1 MAAQSRSKLFP
12 CFLILLQSLLYGF
25 GDPIS
30 KFAFDVMPVYSL
42 LVLRY
47 SMALVV
53 LLLLFGKRIWK
64 GLKQCSVKDWLLPTL
79 CMSGAYVVNNIAL
92 DLTAATS
99 VAFLRSLATVMTPL
113 LALAAYRRTYRW
125 QHIPIQ
131 CLVVVGLYLLCG
143 LGGLS
148 GFGLGEVLSLA
159 VGLAAGG
166 VAGVRRTRFGTGGP
180 HHPVHLTGRRLGA
193 HGRHLRSHLQRRP
206 PSGADHPYHLG
217 HHHLHGHRLHPG
229 RVSAPERCAHHPL
242 LPDGSAATMRLPGA
256 DGSVLSVRAG
266 GAAVCGWGHRGG
278 HHSDLRGGGDPP
290 GERIPCK
297 GGGMTAIAFTAV
309 TPVTAVLVSPDA

>member
-1 MAAQSRSKLFP
+1 MAAQSRSKWFP

-64 GLKQCSVKDWLLPTL
+64 GLKQCSVKDWILPTL
-79 CMSGAYVVNNIAL
+79 CMAGAYVVNNIAL

-148 GFGLGEVLSLA
+148 GFGLGEVLSLLSALLLAGSLVFGEHALERVDPITLSTLQVAASVLMAAICAPIFNGGLHLELTTPTIWAIITDMAIGCTLAGYLLQNAALTTLSSRTAALLQCACPVLTA
-159 VGLAAGG
+159 VFSRFVLGERLS
-166 VAGVRRTRFGTGGP
+166 VAGVI
-180 HHPVHLTGRRLGA
+180 GA
-193 HGRHLRSHLQRRP
+193 VIILICVV
-206 PSGADHPYHLG
+206 A
-217 HHHLHGHRLHPG
+217 
-229 RVSAPERCAHHPL
+229 ETL
-242 LPDGSAATMRLPGA
+242 LENESPAKAA
-256 DGSVLSVRAG
+256 
-266 GAAVCGWGHRGG
+266 
-278 HHSDLRGGGDPP
+278 
-290 GERIPCK
+290 E
-297 GGGMTAIAFTAV
+297 
-309 TPVTAVLVSPDA
+309 

>member
-1 MAAQSRSKLFP
+1 MAAQSRSKWFP

-64 GLKQCSVKDWLLPTL
+64 GLKQCSVKDWILPTL

-148 GFGLGEVLSLA
+148 GFGLGEVLSLLSALLLAGSLVFGEHALERVDPIPLSTLQVAASVLMAAICAPIFNGGLHLELTTPTIWAIITYMTIGCTLAGYLLQNAALTTLSSRTAALLQCACPVLTA
-159 VGLAAGG
+159 VFSRFVLGERLS
-166 VAGVRRTRFGTGGP
+166 VAGVI
-180 HHPVHLTGRRLGA
+180 GA
-193 HGRHLRSHLQRRP
+193 VIILICVV
-206 PSGADHPYHLG
+206 A
-217 HHHLHGHRLHPG
+217 
-229 RVSAPERCAHHPL
+229 ETL
-242 LPDGSAATMRLPGA
+242 LENESPAKAA
-256 DGSVLSVRAG
+256 
-266 GAAVCGWGHRGG
+266 
-278 HHSDLRGGGDPP
+278 
-290 GERIPCK
+290 E
-297 GGGMTAIAFTAV
+297 
-309 TPVTAVLVSPDA
+309 

>member
-1 MAAQSRSKLFP
+1 MASRSRSKWFP

-64 GLKQCSVKDWLLPTL
+64 GLKQCSVKDWILPTL

-113 LALAAYRRTYRW
+113 LALVVYRRTYRW

-148 GFGLGEVLSLA
+148 GFGLGEVLSLLSALLLAGSLVFGEHALERVDPITLSTLQVAASVLMAAICAPIFNGGLHLELTTPTIWAIITYMAIGCTLAGYLLQNAALTTLSSRTAALLQCACPVLTA
-159 VGLAAGG
+159 VFSRFVLDERLSVAGG
-166 VAGVRRTRFGTGGP
+166 IGAVIILICVVAET
-180 HHPVHLTGRRLGA
+180 
-193 HGRHLRSHLQRRP
+193 
-206 PSGADHPYHLG
+206 
-217 HHHLHGHRLHPG
+217 
-229 RVSAPERCAHHPL
+229 L
-242 LPDGSAATMRLPGA
+242 LENESPAKAA
-256 DGSVLSVRAG
+256 
-266 GAAVCGWGHRGG
+266 
-278 HHSDLRGGGDPP
+278 
-290 GERIPCK
+290 E
-297 GGGMTAIAFTAV
+297 
-309 TPVTAVLVSPDA
+309 

>member
-1 MAAQSRSKLFP
+1 MASRSRSKWFP

-64 GLKQCSVKDWLLPTL
+64 GLKACSVKDWILPTL

-113 LALAAYRRTYRW
+113 LALVVYRRTYRW

-148 GFGLGEVLSLA
+148 GFGLGEVLSLLSALLLAGSLVFGEHALERVDPITLSTLQVAASVLMAAICAPIFNGGLHLELTTPTIWAIITYMAIGCTLAGYLLQNAALTTLSSRTAALLQCACPVLTA
-159 VGLAAGG
+159 VFSRFVLDERLS
-166 VAGVRRTRFGTGGP
+166 VAGII
-180 HHPVHLTGRRLGA
+180 GA
-193 HGRHLRSHLQRRP
+193 VIILICVVAETLME
-206 PSGADHPYHLG
+206 D
-217 HHHLHGHRLHPG
+217 
-229 RVSAPERCAHHPL
+229 
-242 LPDGSAATMRLPGA
+242 D
-256 DGSVLSVRAG
+256 
-266 GAAVCGWGHRGG
+266 
-278 HHSDLRGGGDPP
+278 
-290 GERIPCK
+290 
-297 GGGMTAIAFTAV
+297 
-309 TPVTAVLVSPDA
+309 TPVKAAE

>member
-1 MAAQSRSKLFP
+1 MASRSRSKWFP

-30 KFAFDVMPVYSL
+30 KFAFAVMPVYSL

-64 GLKQCSVKDWLLPTL
+64 GLKRCSVKDWILPTL

-113 LALAAYRRTYRW
+113 LALVVYRRTYRW

-148 GFGLGEVLSLA
+148 GFGLGELLSLLSALLLAGSLVFGEHALERVDPITLSTLQVAASVLMAAICAPIFNGGLHLELTTPTIWGIITYMAIGCTLAGYLLQNAALTTLSSRTAALLQCACPVLTA
-159 VGLAAGG
+159 VFSRFVLGERLSM
-166 VAGVRRTRFGTGGP
+166 AGVI
-180 HHPVHLTGRRLGA
+180 GA
-193 HGRHLRSHLQRRP
+193 VIILICVV
-206 PSGADHPYHLG
+206 A
-217 HHHLHGHRLHPG
+217 
-229 RVSAPERCAHHPL
+229 ETL
-242 LPDGSAATMRLPGA
+242 LENESPAKAA
-256 DGSVLSVRAG
+256 
-266 GAAVCGWGHRGG
+266 
-278 HHSDLRGGGDPP
+278 
-290 GERIPCK
+290 E
-297 GGGMTAIAFTAV
+297 
-309 TPVTAVLVSPDA
+309 

>member
-1 MAAQSRSKLFP
+1 MAAQSRSKWFP

-30 KFAFDVMPVYSL
+30 KFAFDVMPVSSL

-148 GFGLGEVLSLA
+148 GFGLGEVLSLLSALLLAGSLVFGEHALERVDPITLSTLQVAASVLMAAICAPIFNGGLHLELTTPTIWAIITYMAIGCTLAGYLLQNAALTTLSSRTAALLQCACPVLTA
-159 VGLAAGG
+159 VFSRFVLGERLS
-166 VAGVRRTRFGTGGP
+166 VAGVI
-180 HHPVHLTGRRLGA
+180 GA
-193 HGRHLRSHLQRRP
+193 VIILICVV
-206 PSGADHPYHLG
+206 A
-217 HHHLHGHRLHPG
+217 
-229 RVSAPERCAHHPL
+229 ETL
-242 LPDGSAATMRLPGA
+242 LENESPAKAA
-256 DGSVLSVRAG
+256 
-266 GAAVCGWGHRGG
+266 
-278 HHSDLRGGGDPP
+278 
-290 GERIPCK
+290 E
-297 GGGMTAIAFTAV
+297 
-309 TPVTAVLVSPDA
+309 

>member
-1 MAAQSRSKLFP
+1 MAAQSRSKWFP

-148 GFGLGEVLSLA
+148 GFGLGEVLSLLSALLLAGSLVFGEHALERVDPITLSTLQVAASVLMAAICAPIFNGGLHLELTTPTIWAIITYMAIGCTLAGYLLQNAALTTLSSRTAALLQGACPVLTA
-159 VGLAAGG
+159 VFSRFVLGERLS
-166 VAGVRRTRFGTGGP
+166 VAGVI
-180 HHPVHLTGRRLGA
+180 GA
-193 HGRHLRSHLQRRP
+193 VIILICVV
-206 PSGADHPYHLG
+206 A
-217 HHHLHGHRLHPG
+217 
-229 RVSAPERCAHHPL
+229 ETL
-242 LPDGSAATMRLPGA
+242 LENESPAKAA
-256 DGSVLSVRAG
+256 
-266 GAAVCGWGHRGG
+266 
-278 HHSDLRGGGDPP
+278 
-290 GERIPCK
+290 E
-297 GGGMTAIAFTAV
+297 
-309 TPVTAVLVSPDA
+309 

>member
-1 MAAQSRSKLFP
+1 MASRSRSKWFP

-64 GLKQCSVKDWLLPTL
+64 GLKACSVKDWILPTL
-79 CMSGAYVVNNIAL
+79 CMAGAYVVNNIAL

-113 LALAAYRRTYRW
+113 LALVVYRRTYRW

-148 GFGLGEVLSLA
+148 GFGLGEVLSLLSALLLAGSLVFGEHALERVDPITLSTLQVAASVLMAAICAPIFNGGLHLELTTPTIWAIITYMAIGCTLAGYLLQNAALTTLSSRTAALLQCACPVLTA
-159 VGLAAGG
+159 VFSRFVLDERLS
-166 VAGVRRTRFGTGGP
+166 VAGVI
-180 HHPVHLTGRRLGA
+180 GA
-193 HGRHLRSHLQRRP
+193 VIILICVV
-206 PSGADHPYHLG
+206 A
-217 HHHLHGHRLHPG
+217 
-229 RVSAPERCAHHPL
+229 ETL
-242 LPDGSAATMRLPGA
+242 LENESPAKAA
-256 DGSVLSVRAG
+256 
-266 GAAVCGWGHRGG
+266 
-278 HHSDLRGGGDPP
+278 
-290 GERIPCK
+290 E
-297 GGGMTAIAFTAV
+297 
-309 TPVTAVLVSPDA
+309 

>member
-1 MAAQSRSKLFP
+1 MASRSRSKWFP

-64 GLKQCSVKDWLLPTL
+64 GLKACSVKDWILPTL
-79 CMSGAYVVNNIAL
+79 CMAGAYVVNNIAL

-113 LALAAYRRTYRW
+113 LALVVYRRTYRW

-148 GFGLGEVLSLA
+148 GFGLGEVLSLLSALLLAGSLVFGEHALERVDPITLSTLQVAASVLMAAICAPILNGGLHLELTTPTIWAIITYMAIGCTLAGYLLQNAALTTLSSRTAALLQCACPVMTA
-159 VGLAAGG
+159 VFSRFVLEERLS
-166 VAGVRRTRFGTGGP
+166 VAGIVGAVIILLCVIAETLMEERTP
-180 HHPVHLTGRRLGA
+180 KA
-193 HGRHLRSHLQRRP
+193 
-206 PSGADHPYHLG
+206 A
-217 HHHLHGHRLHPG
+217 
-229 RVSAPERCAHHPL
+229 SA
-242 LPDGSAATMRLPGA
+242 
-256 DGSVLSVRAG
+256 
-266 GAAVCGWGHRGG
+266 
-278 HHSDLRGGGDPP
+278 
-290 GERIPCK
+290 
-297 GGGMTAIAFTAV
+297 
-309 TPVTAVLVSPDA
+309 

>member
-64 GLKQCSVKDWLLPTL
+64 GLKQCSVKDWILPTL

-148 GFGLGEVLSLA
+148 GFGLGEVLSLLSA
-159 VGLAAGG
+159 LLLAGSLVFGEHALERVDPITLSTLQ
-166 VAGVRRTRFGTGGP
+166 VA
-180 HHPVHLTGRRLGA
+180 A
-193 HGRHLRSHLQRRP
+193 
-206 PSGADHPYHLG
+206 
-217 HHHLHGHRLHPG
+217 
-229 RVSAPERCAHHPL
+229 
-242 LPDGSAATMRLPGA
+242 
-256 DGSVLSVRAG
+256 SVLMAAICAPIFNGGLHLELTTPTIWAIITYMAIGCTLAG
-266 GAAVCGWGHRGG
+266 YLLQNAALTTLSSR
-278 HHSDLRGGGDPP
+278 
-290 GERIPCK
+290 
-297 GGGMTAIAFTAV
+297 TAALLQCAC
-309 TPVTAVLVSPDA
+309 PVLTKD

>member
-1 MAAQSRSKLFP
+1 MAAQSRSKWFP

-64 GLKQCSVKDWLLPTL
+64 GLKACSVKDWILPTL
-79 CMSGAYVVNNIAL
+79 CMAGAYVVNNIAL

-113 LALAAYRRTYRW
+113 LALVVYRRTYRW

-148 GFGLGEVLSLA
+148 GFGLGEVLSLLSALLLAGSLVFGEHALERVDPITLSTLQVAASVLMAAICAPIFNGGLHLELTTPTIWAITTYMAIGCTLAGYLLQNAALTTLSSRTAALLQCACPVLTA
-159 VGLAAGG
+159 VFSRFVLDERLS
-166 VAGVRRTRFGTGGP
+166 VAGVI
-180 HHPVHLTGRRLGA
+180 GA
-193 HGRHLRSHLQRRP
+193 VIILICVV
-206 PSGADHPYHLG
+206 A
-217 HHHLHGHRLHPG
+217 
-229 RVSAPERCAHHPL
+229 ETL
-242 LPDGSAATMRLPGA
+242 LENESPA
-256 DGSVLSVRAG
+256 
-266 GAAVCGWGHRGG
+266 
-278 HHSDLRGGGDPP
+278 
-290 GERIPCK
+290 K
-297 GGGMTAIAFTAV
+297 TAE
-309 TPVTAVLVSPDA
+309 

>member
-1 MAAQSRSKLFP
+1 MAAQSRSKWFP

-64 GLKQCSVKDWLLPTL
+64 GLKQCSVKDWILPTL

-148 GFGLGEVLSLA
+148 GFGLGEVLSLLSALLLAGSLVFGEHALERVDPITLSTLQVAASVLMATICAPIFNGGLHLELTTPTIWAIITYMAIGCTLAGYLLQNAALTTLSSRTAALLQCACPVLTA
-159 VGLAAGG
+159 VFSRFVLGERLS
-166 VAGVRRTRFGTGGP
+166 VAGVI
-180 HHPVHLTGRRLGA
+180 GA
-193 HGRHLRSHLQRRP
+193 VIILICVV
-206 PSGADHPYHLG
+206 A
-217 HHHLHGHRLHPG
+217 
-229 RVSAPERCAHHPL
+229 ETL
-242 LPDGSAATMRLPGA
+242 LENESPAKAA
-256 DGSVLSVRAG
+256 
-266 GAAVCGWGHRGG
+266 
-278 HHSDLRGGGDPP
+278 
-290 GERIPCK
+290 E
-297 GGGMTAIAFTAV
+297 
-309 TPVTAVLVSPDA
+309 

>member
-1 MAAQSRSKLFP
+1 MAAQSRSKWFP

-30 KFAFDVMPVYSL
+30 KFTFDVMPVYSL

-64 GLKQCSVKDWLLPTL
+64 GLKQCSVKDWILPTL
-79 CMSGAYVVNNIAL
+79 CMAGAYVVNNIAL

-148 GFGLGEVLSLA
+148 GFGLGEVLSLLSALLLAGSLVFGEHALERVDPITLSTLQVAASVLMATICAPIFNGGLHLELTTPTIWAIITYMAIGCTLAGYLLQNAALTTLSSRTAALLQCACPVLTA
-159 VGLAAGG
+159 VFSRFVLGERLS
-166 VAGVRRTRFGTGGP
+166 VAGVI
-180 HHPVHLTGRRLGA
+180 GA
-193 HGRHLRSHLQRRP
+193 VIILICVV
-206 PSGADHPYHLG
+206 A
-217 HHHLHGHRLHPG
+217 
-229 RVSAPERCAHHPL
+229 ETL
-242 LPDGSAATMRLPGA
+242 LENESPAKAA
-256 DGSVLSVRAG
+256 
-266 GAAVCGWGHRGG
+266 
-278 HHSDLRGGGDPP
+278 
-290 GERIPCK
+290 E
-297 GGGMTAIAFTAV
+297 
-309 TPVTAVLVSPDA
+309 

>member
-1 MAAQSRSKLFP
+1 MAAQSRSKWFP

-64 GLKQCSVKDWLLPTL
+64 GLKGCSVKDWILPTL
-79 CMSGAYVVNNIAL
+79 CMAGAYVVNNIAL

-113 LALAAYRRTYRW
+113 LALVVYRRTYRW

-148 GFGLGEVLSLA
+148 GFGLGEVLSLLSALLLAGSLVFGEHALERVDPITLSTLQVAASVLMAAICAPILNGGLHLELTTPTIWAIITYMAIGCTLAGYLLQNAALTTLSSRTAALLQCACPVLTA
-159 VGLAAGG
+159 VFSRFVLDERLS
-166 VAGVRRTRFGTGGP
+166 VAGVI
-180 HHPVHLTGRRLGA
+180 GA
-193 HGRHLRSHLQRRP
+193 VIILICVV
-206 PSGADHPYHLG
+206 A
-217 HHHLHGHRLHPG
+217 
-229 RVSAPERCAHHPL
+229 ETL
-242 LPDGSAATMRLPGA
+242 LENESPAKAA
-256 DGSVLSVRAG
+256 
-266 GAAVCGWGHRGG
+266 
-278 HHSDLRGGGDPP
+278 
-290 GERIPCK
+290 E
-297 GGGMTAIAFTAV
+297 
-309 TPVTAVLVSPDA
+309 

>member
-1 MAAQSRSKLFP
+1 MASRSRSKWFP

-64 GLKQCSVKDWLLPTL
+64 GLKACSVKDWILPTL
-79 CMSGAYVVNNIAL
+79 CMAGAYVVNNIAL

-113 LALAAYRRTYRW
+113 LALVVYRRTYRW

-148 GFGLGEVLSLA
+148 GFGLGEVLSLLSALLLAGSLVFGEHALERVDPITLSTLQVAASVLMAAICAPILNGGLHLELTTPTIWAIITYMAIGCTLAGYLLQNAALTTLSSRTAALLQCACPVLTA
-159 VGLAAGG
+159 VFSRFVLDERLS
-166 VAGVRRTRFGTGGP
+166 VAGII
-180 HHPVHLTGRRLGA
+180 GA
-193 HGRHLRSHLQRRP
+193 VIILICVVAETLME
-206 PSGADHPYHLG
+206 D
-217 HHHLHGHRLHPG
+217 
-229 RVSAPERCAHHPL
+229 
-242 LPDGSAATMRLPGA
+242 D
-256 DGSVLSVRAG
+256 
-266 GAAVCGWGHRGG
+266 
-278 HHSDLRGGGDPP
+278 
-290 GERIPCK
+290 
-297 GGGMTAIAFTAV
+297 
-309 TPVTAVLVSPDA
+309 TPVKAAE

>member
-1 MAAQSRSKLFP
+1 MASRSRSKWFP

-64 GLKQCSVKDWLLPTL
+64 GLKQCSVKDWILPTL

-113 LALAAYRRTYRW
+113 LALVVYRRTYRW

-148 GFGLGEVLSLA
+148 GFGLGEVLSLLSALLLAGSLVFGEHALERVDPITLSTLQVAASVLMAAICAPIFNGGLHLELTTPTIWAIITYMAIGCTLAGYLLQNAALTTLSSRTAALLQCACPVLTA
-159 VGLAAGG
+159 VFSRFVLDERLS
-166 VAGVRRTRFGTGGP
+166 VAGVI
-180 HHPVHLTGRRLGA
+180 GA
-193 HGRHLRSHLQRRP
+193 VIILICVVAETLME
-206 PSGADHPYHLG
+206 D
-217 HHHLHGHRLHPG
+217 
-229 RVSAPERCAHHPL
+229 
-242 LPDGSAATMRLPGA
+242 D
-256 DGSVLSVRAG
+256 
-266 GAAVCGWGHRGG
+266 
-278 HHSDLRGGGDPP
+278 
-290 GERIPCK
+290 
-297 GGGMTAIAFTAV
+297 
-309 TPVTAVLVSPDA
+309 TPVKAAE

>member
-1 MAAQSRSKLFP
+1 MASRSRSKWFP

-64 GLKQCSVKDWLLPTL
+64 GLKGCSVKDWILPTL
-79 CMSGAYVVNNIAL
+79 CMAGAYVVNNIAL

-113 LALAAYRRTYRW
+113 LALVVYRRTYRW

-148 GFGLGEVLSLA
+148 GFGLGEVLSLLSALLLAGSLVFGEHALERVDPITLSTLQVAASVLMAAICAPIFNGGLHLELTTPTIWAIITYMAIGCTLAGYLLQNAALTTLSSRTAALLQCACPVLTA
-159 VGLAAGG
+159 VFSRFVLGERLS
-166 VAGVRRTRFGTGGP
+166 VAGVI
-180 HHPVHLTGRRLGA
+180 GA
-193 HGRHLRSHLQRRP
+193 VIILICVV
-206 PSGADHPYHLG
+206 A
-217 HHHLHGHRLHPG
+217 
-229 RVSAPERCAHHPL
+229 ETL
-242 LPDGSAATMRLPGA
+242 LENESPAKAA
-256 DGSVLSVRAG
+256 
-266 GAAVCGWGHRGG
+266 
-278 HHSDLRGGGDPP
+278 
-290 GERIPCK
+290 E
-297 GGGMTAIAFTAV
+297 
-309 TPVTAVLVSPDA
+309 

>member
-1 MAAQSRSKLFP
+1 MASRSRSKWFP

-53 LLLLFGKRIWK
+53 VLLLFSKRIWK
-64 GLKQCSVKDWLLPTL
+64 GLKQCSVKDWILPTL
-79 CMSGAYVVNNIAL
+79 CMAGAYVVNNIAL

-113 LALAAYRRTYRW
+113 LALVVYRRTYRW

-148 GFGLGEVLSLA
+148 GFGLGEVLSLLSALLLAGSLVFGEHALERVDPITLSTLQVAASVLMAAICAPILNGGLHLELTTPTIWAIIAYMAIGCTLAGYLLQNAALTTLPSRTAALLQCACPVMTA
-159 VGLAAGG
+159 VFSRFVLEERLS
-166 VAGVRRTRFGTGGP
+166 VAGIV
-180 HHPVHLTGRRLGA
+180 GA
-193 HGRHLRSHLQRRP
+193 VIILLCVIAETLMEEHTP
-206 PSGADHPYHLG
+206 ET
-217 HHHLHGHRLHPG
+217 
-229 RVSAPERCAHHPL
+229 VSA
-242 LPDGSAATMRLPGA
+242 
-256 DGSVLSVRAG
+256 
-266 GAAVCGWGHRGG
+266 
-278 HHSDLRGGGDPP
+278 
-290 GERIPCK
+290 
-297 GGGMTAIAFTAV
+297 
-309 TPVTAVLVSPDA
+309 

>member
-1 MAAQSRSKLFP
+1 MAAQSRSKWFP

-64 GLKQCSVKDWLLPTL
+64 GLKQCSVKDWILPTL

-148 GFGLGEVLSLA
+148 GFGLGEVLSLLSALLLAGSLVFGEHALERVDPITLSTLQVAASVLMAAICAPIFNGGLHLELTTPTIWAIITYMAIGCTLAGYLLQNAALTTLSSRTAALLQCACPVLTA
-159 VGLAAGG
+159 VFSRFVRGERLS
-166 VAGVRRTRFGTGGP
+166 VAGVI
-180 HHPVHLTGRRLGA
+180 GA
-193 HGRHLRSHLQRRP
+193 VIILICVV
-206 PSGADHPYHLG
+206 A
-217 HHHLHGHRLHPG
+217 
-229 RVSAPERCAHHPL
+229 ETL
-242 LPDGSAATMRLPGA
+242 LENESPAKAA
-256 DGSVLSVRAG
+256 
-266 GAAVCGWGHRGG
+266 
-278 HHSDLRGGGDPP
+278 
-290 GERIPCK
+290 E
-297 GGGMTAIAFTAV
+297 
-309 TPVTAVLVSPDA
+309 

>member
-1 MAAQSRSKLFP
+1 MASRSRSKWFP
-12 CFLILLQSLLYGF
+12 CFLILLQSMLYGF

-53 LLLLFGKRIWK
+53 LLLLFSKRIWK
-64 GLKQCSVKDWLLPTL
+64 GLKQCSVKDWILPTL
-79 CMSGAYVVNNIAL
+79 CMAGAYVVNNIAL

-113 LALAAYRRTYRW
+113 LALVVYRRTYRW

-148 GFGLGEVLSLA
+148 GFGLGEVLSLLSALLLAGSLVFGEHALERVDPITLSTLQVAASVLMAAICAPIFNGGLHLELTTPTIWAIITYMAIGCTLAGYLLQNAALTTLSSRTAALLQCACPVLTA
-159 VGLAAGG
+159 VFSRFVLDERLS
-166 VAGVRRTRFGTGGP
+166 VAGVM
-180 HHPVHLTGRRLGA
+180 GA
-193 HGRHLRSHLQRRP
+193 VIILICVV
-206 PSGADHPYHLG
+206 A
-217 HHHLHGHRLHPG
+217 
-229 RVSAPERCAHHPL
+229 ETL
-242 LPDGSAATMRLPGA
+242 LENESPAKAA
-256 DGSVLSVRAG
+256 
-266 GAAVCGWGHRGG
+266 
-278 HHSDLRGGGDPP
+278 
-290 GERIPCK
+290 E
-297 GGGMTAIAFTAV
+297 
-309 TPVTAVLVSPDA
+309 

>member
-1 MAAQSRSKLFP
+1 MAAQSRSKWFP

-64 GLKQCSVKDWLLPTL
+64 GLKGCSVKDWILPTL

-113 LALAAYRRTYRW
+113 LALVVYRRTYRW

-143 LGGLS
+143 MGGLS
-148 GFGLGEVLSLA
+148 GFGLGEVLSLLSALLLAGSLVFGEHALERVDPITLSTLQVAASVLMAAICAPIFNGGLHLELTTPTIWAIITYMAIGCTLAGYLLQNAALTTLSSRTAALLQCACPVLTA
-159 VGLAAGG
+159 VFSRFVLDERLS
-166 VAGVRRTRFGTGGP
+166 VAGVI
-180 HHPVHLTGRRLGA
+180 GA
-193 HGRHLRSHLQRRP
+193 VIILICVV
-206 PSGADHPYHLG
+206 A
-217 HHHLHGHRLHPG
+217 
-229 RVSAPERCAHHPL
+229 ETL
-242 LPDGSAATMRLPGA
+242 LENESPAKAA
-256 DGSVLSVRAG
+256 
-266 GAAVCGWGHRGG
+266 
-278 HHSDLRGGGDPP
+278 
-290 GERIPCK
+290 E
-297 GGGMTAIAFTAV
+297 
-309 TPVTAVLVSPDA
+309 

>member
-1 MAAQSRSKLFP
+1 MAAQSRSKWFP

-148 GFGLGEVLSLA
+148 GFGLGEVLSLLSALLLAGSLVFGEHALERVDPITLSTLQVAASVLMAAICAPIFNGGLHLELTTPTIWAIITYMAIGCTLAGYLLQNAALTTLPSRTAALLQCACPVMTA
-159 VGLAAGG
+159 VFSRFVLEERLS
-166 VAGVRRTRFGTGGP
+166 VAGIVGAVIILLCVIAETLMEERTP
-180 HHPVHLTGRRLGA
+180 EA
-193 HGRHLRSHLQRRP
+193 
-206 PSGADHPYHLG
+206 A
-217 HHHLHGHRLHPG
+217 
-229 RVSAPERCAHHPL
+229 SA
-242 LPDGSAATMRLPGA
+242 
-256 DGSVLSVRAG
+256 
-266 GAAVCGWGHRGG
+266 
-278 HHSDLRGGGDPP
+278 
-290 GERIPCK
+290 
-297 GGGMTAIAFTAV
+297 
-309 TPVTAVLVSPDA
+309 

>member
-1 MAAQSRSKLFP
+1 MASKSRSKWFP

-64 GLKQCSVKDWLLPTL
+64 GLKQCSVKDWILPTL

-113 LALAAYRRTYRW
+113 LALVAYRRTYRW

-148 GFGLGEVLSLA
+148 GFGLGEVLSLLSALLLAGSLVFGEHALERVDPITLSTLQVAASVLMAAICAPIFNGGLHLELTTPTIWAIITYMAIGCTLAGYLLQNAALTTLSSRTAALLQCACPVLTA
-159 VGLAAGG
+159 VFSRFVLGERLS
-166 VAGVRRTRFGTGGP
+166 VAGVI
-180 HHPVHLTGRRLGA
+180 GA
-193 HGRHLRSHLQRRP
+193 VIILIC
-206 PSGADHPYHLG
+206 
-217 HHHLHGHRLHPG
+217 
-229 RVSAPERCAHHPL
+229 VVTETL
-242 LPDGSAATMRLPGA
+242 LENESPAKAA
-256 DGSVLSVRAG
+256 
-266 GAAVCGWGHRGG
+266 
-278 HHSDLRGGGDPP
+278 
-290 GERIPCK
+290 E
-297 GGGMTAIAFTAV
+297 
-309 TPVTAVLVSPDA
+309 

>member
-1 MAAQSRSKLFP
+1 MAAQSRSKWFP

-148 GFGLGEVLSLA
+148 GFGLGEVLSLLSA
-159 VGLAAGG
+159 LLLAGSL
-166 VAGVRRTRFGTGGP
+166 VFGE
-180 HHPVHLTGRRLGA
+180 HALE
-193 HGRHLRSHLQRRP
+193 
-206 PSGADHPYHLG
+206 
-217 HHHLHGHRLHPG
+217 
-229 RVSAPERCAHHPL
+229 RVDPI
-242 LPDGSAATMRLPGA
+242 T
-256 DGSVLSVRAG
+256 LS
-266 GAAVCGWGHRGG
+266 
-278 HHSDLRGGGDPP
+278 
-290 GERIPCK
+290 
-297 GGGMTAIAFTAV
+297 T
-309 TPVTAVLVSPDA
+309 

>member
-1 MAAQSRSKLFP
+1 MASRSRSKWFP

-64 GLKQCSVKDWLLPTL
+64 GLKQCSVKDWILPTL

-113 LALAAYRRTYRW
+113 LALVVYRRTYRW

-148 GFGLGEVLSLA
+148 GFGLGEVLSLLSALLLAGSLVFGEHALERVDPITLSTLQVAASVLMAAICAPIFNGGLHLELTIPTIWAIITYMAIGCTLAGYLLQNAALTTLSSRTAALLQCACPVLTA
-159 VGLAAGG
+159 VFSRFVLDERLS
-166 VAGVRRTRFGTGGP
+166 VAGII
-180 HHPVHLTGRRLGA
+180 GA
-193 HGRHLRSHLQRRP
+193 VIILICVVAETLME
-206 PSGADHPYHLG
+206 D
-217 HHHLHGHRLHPG
+217 
-229 RVSAPERCAHHPL
+229 
-242 LPDGSAATMRLPGA
+242 D
-256 DGSVLSVRAG
+256 
-266 GAAVCGWGHRGG
+266 
-278 HHSDLRGGGDPP
+278 
-290 GERIPCK
+290 
-297 GGGMTAIAFTAV
+297 
-309 TPVTAVLVSPDA
+309 TPVKAAE

>member
-1 MAAQSRSKLFP
+1 MAAQSRSKWFP

-148 GFGLGEVLSLA
+148 GFGLGEVLSLLSALLLAGSLVFGEHALERVDPITLSTLQVAASVLMAAICAPIFNGGLHLELTTPTIWAIITYMAIGCTLAGYLLQNAALTTLSSRTAALLQCACPVLTA
-159 VGLAAGG
+159 VFSRFVLGERLS
-166 VAGVRRTRFGTGGP
+166 VAGVI
-180 HHPVHLTGRRLGA
+180 GA
-193 HGRHLRSHLQRRP
+193 VIILICVV
-206 PSGADHPYHLG
+206 A
-217 HHHLHGHRLHPG
+217 
-229 RVSAPERCAHHPL
+229 ETL
-242 LPDGSAATMRLPGA
+242 LENESPAKAA
-256 DGSVLSVRAG
+256 
-266 GAAVCGWGHRGG
+266 
-278 HHSDLRGGGDPP
+278 
-290 GERIPCK
+290 E
-297 GGGMTAIAFTAV
+297 
-309 TPVTAVLVSPDA
+309 

>member
-1 MAAQSRSKLFP
+1 MAAQSRSKWFP

-64 GLKQCSVKDWLLPTL
+64 GLKQCSVKDWILPTL

-148 GFGLGEVLSLA
+148 GFGLGEVLSLLSALLLAGSLVFGEHALERVDPITLSTLQVAASVFMAAICAPIFNGGLHLELTTPTIWAIITYMAIGCTLAGYLLQNAALTTLSSRTAALLQCACPVLTA
-159 VGLAAGG
+159 VFSRFVLGERLS
-166 VAGVRRTRFGTGGP
+166 VAGVI
-180 HHPVHLTGRRLGA
+180 GA
-193 HGRHLRSHLQRRP
+193 VIILICVV
-206 PSGADHPYHLG
+206 A
-217 HHHLHGHRLHPG
+217 
-229 RVSAPERCAHHPL
+229 ETL
-242 LPDGSAATMRLPGA
+242 LENESPAKAA
-256 DGSVLSVRAG
+256 
-266 GAAVCGWGHRGG
+266 
-278 HHSDLRGGGDPP
+278 
-290 GERIPCK
+290 E
-297 GGGMTAIAFTAV
+297 
-309 TPVTAVLVSPDA
+309 

>member
-64 GLKQCSVKDWLLPTL
+64 GLKQCSVKDWILPTL

-148 GFGLGEVLSLA
+148 GFGLGEVLSLLSALLLAGSLVFGEHALERVDPITLSTLQVAASVLMAAICAPIFNGGLHLELTTPTIWAIITYMAIGCTLAGYLLQNAALTTLSSRTAALLQCACPVLTA
-159 VGLAAGG
+159 VFSRFVLGERLS
-166 VAGVRRTRFGTGGP
+166 VAGVI
-180 HHPVHLTGRRLGA
+180 GA
-193 HGRHLRSHLQRRP
+193 VIILICVV
-206 PSGADHPYHLG
+206 A
-217 HHHLHGHRLHPG
+217 
-229 RVSAPERCAHHPL
+229 ETL
-242 LPDGSAATMRLPGA
+242 LENESPAKAA
-256 DGSVLSVRAG
+256 
-266 GAAVCGWGHRGG
+266 
-278 HHSDLRGGGDPP
+278 
-290 GERIPCK
+290 E
-297 GGGMTAIAFTAV
+297 
-309 TPVTAVLVSPDA
+309 

>member
-1 MAAQSRSKLFP
+1 MASRSRSKWFP

-64 GLKQCSVKDWLLPTL
+64 GLKACSVKDWILPTL
-79 CMSGAYVVNNIAL
+79 CMAGAYVVNNIAL

-113 LALAAYRRTYRW
+113 LALVVYRRTYRW

-148 GFGLGEVLSLA
+148 GFGLGEVLSLLSALLLAGSLVFGEHALERVDPITLSTLQVAASVLMAAICAPIFNGGLHLELTTPTIWAIITYMAIGCTLAGYLLQNAALTTLSSRTAALLQCACPVLTA
-159 VGLAAGG
+159 VFSRFVLDERLS
-166 VAGVRRTRFGTGGP
+166 VAGVM
-180 HHPVHLTGRRLGA
+180 GA
-193 HGRHLRSHLQRRP
+193 VIILICVV
-206 PSGADHPYHLG
+206 A
-217 HHHLHGHRLHPG
+217 
-229 RVSAPERCAHHPL
+229 ETL
-242 LPDGSAATMRLPGA
+242 LENESPA
-256 DGSVLSVRAG
+256 
-266 GAAVCGWGHRGG
+266 
-278 HHSDLRGGGDPP
+278 
-290 GERIPCK
+290 K
-297 GGGMTAIAFTAV
+297 TAE
-309 TPVTAVLVSPDA
+309 

>member
-1 MAAQSRSKLFP
+1 MAAQSRSKWFP

-64 GLKQCSVKDWLLPTL
+64 GLKQCSVKDWILPTL

-143 LGGLS
+143 LGGLP
-148 GFGLGEVLSLA
+148 GVGLGEVLSLLSALLLAGSLVFGEHALERVDPITLSTLQVAASVLMAAICAPIFNGGLHLELTTPTIWAIITYMAIGCTLAGYLLQNAALTTLSSRTAALLQCACPVLTA
-159 VGLAAGG
+159 VFSRFVLGERLS
-166 VAGVRRTRFGTGGP
+166 VAGVI
-180 HHPVHLTGRRLGA
+180 GA
-193 HGRHLRSHLQRRP
+193 VIILICVV
-206 PSGADHPYHLG
+206 A
-217 HHHLHGHRLHPG
+217 
-229 RVSAPERCAHHPL
+229 ETL
-242 LPDGSAATMRLPGA
+242 LENESPAKAA
-256 DGSVLSVRAG
+256 
-266 GAAVCGWGHRGG
+266 
-278 HHSDLRGGGDPP
+278 
-290 GERIPCK
+290 E
-297 GGGMTAIAFTAV
+297 
-309 TPVTAVLVSPDA
+309 

>member
-1 MAAQSRSKLFP
+1 MASKSRSKWFP

-64 GLKQCSVKDWLLPTL
+64 GLKQCSVKDWILPTL

-113 LALAAYRRTYRW
+113 LALVVYRRTYRW

-148 GFGLGEVLSLA
+148 GFGLGEVLSLLSALLLAGSLVFGEHALERVDPITLSTLQVAASVLMAAICAPIFNGGLHLELTTPTIWAIITYMAIGCTLAGYLLQNAALTTLSSRTAALLQCACPVLTA
-159 VGLAAGG
+159 VFSRFVLGERLS
-166 VAGVRRTRFGTGGP
+166 VAGVI
-180 HHPVHLTGRRLGA
+180 GA
-193 HGRHLRSHLQRRP
+193 VIILICVV
-206 PSGADHPYHLG
+206 A
-217 HHHLHGHRLHPG
+217 
-229 RVSAPERCAHHPL
+229 ETL
-242 LPDGSAATMRLPGA
+242 LENESPAKAA
-256 DGSVLSVRAG
+256 
-266 GAAVCGWGHRGG
+266 
-278 HHSDLRGGGDPP
+278 
-290 GERIPCK
+290 E
-297 GGGMTAIAFTAV
+297 
-309 TPVTAVLVSPDA
+309 

>member
-1 MAAQSRSKLFP
+1 MAAQSRSKWFP

-64 GLKQCSVKDWLLPTL
+64 GLKQCSVKDWILPTL
-79 CMSGAYVVNNIAL
+79 CCQVLMWLNNIAL

-148 GFGLGEVLSLA
+148 GFGLGEVLSLLSA
-159 VGLAAGG
+159 LLLAGSLVFGEHALERVDPITLSTLQ
-166 VAGVRRTRFGTGGP
+166 VAASV
-180 HHPVHLTGRRLGA
+180 LM
-193 HGRHLRSHLQRRP
+193 GRHLRSHLQRRP

-229 RVSAPERCAHHPL
+229 RVSAP
-242 LPDGSAATMRLPGA
+242 DAALTT
-256 DGSVLSVRAG
+256 S
-266 GAAVCGWGHRGG
+266 
-278 HHSDLRGGGDPP
+278 PP
-290 GERIPCK
+290 GRQRCCNAPARC
-297 GGGMTAIAFTAV
+297 
-309 TPVTAVLVSPDA
+309 

>member
-1 MAAQSRSKLFP
+1 MASRSRSKWFP

-64 GLKQCSVKDWLLPTL
+64 GLKQCSVKDWILPTL

-113 LALAAYRRTYRW
+113 LALVVYRRTYRW

-148 GFGLGEVLSLA
+148 GFGLGEVLSLLSALLLAGSLVFGEHALERVDPITLSTLQVAASVLMAAICAPIFNGGLHLELTTPTIWAIITYMAIGCTLAGYLLQNAALTTLSSRTAALLQCACPVLTA
-159 VGLAAGG
+159 VFSRFVLDERLS
-166 VAGVRRTRFGTGGP
+166 VAGVI
-180 HHPVHLTGRRLGA
+180 GA
-193 HGRHLRSHLQRRP
+193 VIILICVV
-206 PSGADHPYHLG
+206 A
-217 HHHLHGHRLHPG
+217 
-229 RVSAPERCAHHPL
+229 ETL
-242 LPDGSAATMRLPGA
+242 LENESPA
-256 DGSVLSVRAG
+256 
-266 GAAVCGWGHRGG
+266 
-278 HHSDLRGGGDPP
+278 
-290 GERIPCK
+290 K
-297 GGGMTAIAFTAV
+297 TAE
-309 TPVTAVLVSPDA
+309 

>member
-1 MAAQSRSKLFP
+1 MAAQSRSKWFP

-53 LLLLFGKRIWK
+53 VLLLFGKRIWK
-64 GLKQCSVKDWLLPTL
+64 GLKQCSVKDWILPTL
-79 CMSGAYVVNNIAL
+79 CMAGAYVVNNIAL

-148 GFGLGEVLSLA
+148 GFGLGEVLSLLSALLLAGSLVFGEHALERVDPITLSTLQVAASVLMAAICAPIFNGGLHLELTTPTIWAIITYMAIGCTLAGYLLQNAALTTLSSRTAALLQCACPVLTA
-159 VGLAAGG
+159 VFSRFVLGERLS
-166 VAGVRRTRFGTGGP
+166 VAGVI
-180 HHPVHLTGRRLGA
+180 GA
-193 HGRHLRSHLQRRP
+193 VIILICVV
-206 PSGADHPYHLG
+206 A
-217 HHHLHGHRLHPG
+217 
-229 RVSAPERCAHHPL
+229 ETL
-242 LPDGSAATMRLPGA
+242 LENESPAKAA
-256 DGSVLSVRAG
+256 
-266 GAAVCGWGHRGG
+266 
-278 HHSDLRGGGDPP
+278 
-290 GERIPCK
+290 E
-297 GGGMTAIAFTAV
+297 
-309 TPVTAVLVSPDA
+309 

>member
-1 MAAQSRSKLFP
+1 MASRSRSKWFP

-25 GDPIS
+25 GDPI
-30 KFAFDVMPVYSL
+30 VYSL

-64 GLKQCSVKDWLLPTL
+64 GLKACSVKDWILPTL
-79 CMSGAYVVNNIAL
+79 CMAGAYVVNNIAL

-113 LALAAYRRTYRW
+113 LALVVYRRTYRW

-148 GFGLGEVLSLA
+148 GFGLGEVLSLLSALLLAGSLVFGEHALERVDPITLSTLQVAASVLMAAICAPILNGGLHLELTTPTIWAIITYMAIGCTLAGYLLQNAALTTLSSRTAALLQCACPVLTA
-159 VGLAAGG
+159 VFSRFVLDERLS
-166 VAGVRRTRFGTGGP
+166 VAGVI
-180 HHPVHLTGRRLGA
+180 GA
-193 HGRHLRSHLQRRP
+193 VIILICVV
-206 PSGADHPYHLG
+206 A
-217 HHHLHGHRLHPG
+217 
-229 RVSAPERCAHHPL
+229 ETL
-242 LPDGSAATMRLPGA
+242 LENESPA
-256 DGSVLSVRAG
+256 
-266 GAAVCGWGHRGG
+266 
-278 HHSDLRGGGDPP
+278 
-290 GERIPCK
+290 K
-297 GGGMTAIAFTAV
+297 TAE
-309 TPVTAVLVSPDA
+309 

>member
-1 MAAQSRSKLFP
+1 MAAQSRSKWFP

-64 GLKQCSVKDWLLPTL
+64 GLKQCSVKDWILPTL

-148 GFGLGEVLSLA
+148 GFGLGEVLSLLSALLLAGSLVFGEHALERVDPITLSTLQVAASVLMAAICAPIFNGGLHLELTTPTIWAIITYMAIGCTLAGYLLQNAALTTLSSRTAALLQCACPVLTA
-159 VGLAAGG
+159 VFSRFVLGERLS
-166 VAGVRRTRFGTGGP
+166 VAGVI
-180 HHPVHLTGRRLGA
+180 GA
-193 HGRHLRSHLQRRP
+193 VIILICVV
-206 PSGADHPYHLG
+206 A
-217 HHHLHGHRLHPG
+217 
-229 RVSAPERCAHHPL
+229 ETL
-242 LPDGSAATMRLPGA
+242 LEKESPAKAA
-256 DGSVLSVRAG
+256 
-266 GAAVCGWGHRGG
+266 
-278 HHSDLRGGGDPP
+278 
-290 GERIPCK
+290 E
-297 GGGMTAIAFTAV
+297 
-309 TPVTAVLVSPDA
+309 